1 MKNVVKINLPFN
13 DNSQNDYLILGHFN
27 VIHKGHY
34 NLFKELKSFSFFI
47 FENNP
52 SKLFRTY
59 NLNERINNINRF
71 DPKTIYVYDI
81 LKSNLD
87 SIEFIEKVLK
97 KINFK
102 TLVAGSD
109 FRFGKNRV
117 GDVELLKKYF
127 DVKVIKKDNYSTT
140 QINNYLI
147 NGQIEQAN
155 EMLVYNFYYEN
166 EVVKGKQLARKLFK
180 PTANIIDEKSIDL
193 LSGSYCSMACV
204 DNKFYKSISFIG
216 IPKSFEDNK
225 SYVETHIMDFD
236 QEIYGKTIKVYPL
249 SFIRKNEKFNDIK
262 DLEKAIWSDYKKALK
277 YFESF
282 DIKKFRP

>member
-13 DNSQNDYLILGHFN
+13 DNNQNDYLILGHFN

-59 NLNERINNINRF
+59 NLNERINNINSF

-102 TLVAGSD
+102 TLVVGSD

-262 DLEKAIWSDYKKALK
+262 DLEKAI
-277 YFESF
+277 
-282 DIKKFRP
+282 

>member
-102 TLVAGSD
+102 TLVVGSD

>member
-13 DNSQNDYLILGHFN
+13 DNNQNDYLILGHFN

-102 TLVAGSD
+102 TLVVGSD

-262 DLEKAIWSDYKKALK
+262 DLEKAI
-277 YFESF
+277 
-282 DIKKFRP
+282 